1 MSHCPRT
8 APVHPLLHWHCH
20 PLHTTC
26 HPRVYKITSSLSM
39 RSQRGQWRRPSVT
52 TYDAV
57 PSELCRRSI
66 VTVLK
71 PMVDQLAAESAGKT
85 FPLATGCSIE
95 HQGYC
100 GSGVSGVVASL
111 WTVRQHGQRRHYG
124 SRRWCTISTKTNGCS
139 DLLVVDKLLPYDLAL
154 AFNMER
160 LQSSDI

>member
-1 MSHCPRT
+1 
-8 APVHPLLHWHCH
+8 
-20 PLHTTC
+20 
-26 HPRVYKITSSLSM
+26 M

-111 WTVRQHGQRRHYG
+111 
-124 SRRWCTISTKTNGCS
+124 
-139 DLLVVDKLLPYDLAL
+139 
-154 AFNMER
+154 
-160 LQSSDI
+160 